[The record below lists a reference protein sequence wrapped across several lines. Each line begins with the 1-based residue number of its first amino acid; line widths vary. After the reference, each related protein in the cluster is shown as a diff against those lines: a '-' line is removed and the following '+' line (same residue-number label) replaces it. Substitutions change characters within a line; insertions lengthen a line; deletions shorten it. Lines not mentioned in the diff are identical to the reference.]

1 MTLMKNDLR
10 KVTDDYAPEL
20 ARQKVATFFED
31 HPDMVQSINELSS
44 TKVCV
49 LAAMLDE
56 KSITTSGYTI
66 PADYGVKRASA
77 VAHALDKIHS
87 FPISNRL
94 VETES
99 EVGKMT
105 KQSLF
110 YISHEDIEKLKQDPQ
125 SVFKER
131 HENACRTRES
141 QAQKEMKRLVKEY
154 GQDGV
159 LELLKNA
166 ANDEAGWD
174 TTAS

>member
-31 HPDMVQSINELSS
+31 HPETVQSIIELSS

-87 FPISNRL
+87 FPISHRL

-99 EVGKMT
+99 DVGKMT
-105 KQSLF
+105 KQALF
-110 YISHEDIEKLKQDPQ
+110 FISPDDREKLKQDPDA
-125 SVFKER
+125 VFKER

-166 ANDEAGWD
+166 ANDEAKWD